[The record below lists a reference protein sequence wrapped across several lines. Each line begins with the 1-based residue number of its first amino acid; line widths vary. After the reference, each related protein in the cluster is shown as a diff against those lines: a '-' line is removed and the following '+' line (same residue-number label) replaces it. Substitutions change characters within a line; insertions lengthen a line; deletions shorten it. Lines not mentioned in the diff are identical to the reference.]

1 MLWLWG
7 GAGAFVF
14 AGPRLL
20 VCLKGCG
27 AGGRAECI
35 LEFVFAILIGVIGA
49 EGIGPAASAWL
60 GRTAEYEVRAL
71 GVFIGLLANP
81 VAPGLVKL
89 MSAQSMLRAILKSL
103 GGPSR

>member
-14 AGPRLL
+14 AAPRLL
-20 VCLKGCG
+20 VCIQACKES
-27 AGGRAECI
+27 GRAACV
-35 LEFVFAILIGVIGA
+35 LEFIFAILIGVIGA
-49 EGIGPAASAWL
+49 EGVGPAASQWL
-60 GRTAEYEVRAL
+60 HRTAEYEVRAL
-71 GVFIGLLANP
+71 AVFLGLLANP
-81 VAPGLVKL
+81 AAPGLVKL